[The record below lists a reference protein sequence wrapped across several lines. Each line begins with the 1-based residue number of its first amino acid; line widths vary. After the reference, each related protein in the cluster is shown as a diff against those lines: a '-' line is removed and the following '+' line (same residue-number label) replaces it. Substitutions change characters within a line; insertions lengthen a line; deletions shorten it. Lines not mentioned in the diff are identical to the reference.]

1 MLLQEVVVVLAV
13 AGLLVV
19 HLTRE
24 ETDLMIRRMDQKMV
38 KGMVGSVDTA
48 KVVVVEVT
56 LVDLPMVRQVM
67 WNNAQRGSMTAI
79 AEQVVGK
86 LPFHVFYFWL
96 LPCLI
101 SAVCDFVLT

>member
-13 AGLLVV
+13 VGLLVV

-38 KGMVGSVDTA
+38 GSVDTA

-56 LVDLPMVRQVM
+56 LVDLPMVSQVM

>member
-24 ETDLMIRRMDQKMV
+24 ETDLMIRRMDQK
-38 KGMVGSVDTA
+38 MVGSVDTA

>member
-13 AGLLVV
+13 VGLLVV

-24 ETDLMIRRMDQKMV
+24 ETDLMIRRMDQK
-38 KGMVGSVDTA
+38 MVGSVDTA

>member
-13 AGLLVV
+13 VGRLVV

-38 KGMVGSVDTA
+38 GSVDTA

-56 LVDLPMVRQVM
+56 LLDLPMVRQVM

-96 LPCLI
+96 LLCLI
-101 SAVCDFVLT
+101 SNCL

>member
-24 ETDLMIRRMDQKMV
+24 EPDLMIRRMDQK
-38 KGMVGSVDTA
+38 MVGSVDTA

>member
-13 AGLLVV
+13 VGRLVV

-38 KGMVGSVDTA
+38 GSVDTA

-56 LVDLPMVRQVM
+56 LLDLPMVRQVM